1 MKQRSIYVTEF
12 DLKRLKDLLDAETA
26 FGTRNRPDLIG
37 LQNELARAH
46 VVSPKAVPSDVIT
59 MNSRVTLVDLGT
71 NEEITYE
78 LVFPADADAEPGS
91 HLRVR
96 ANRHGDAGL
105 PRRRHVRVA
114 RAGWTTQAQGEGSAL
129 STRSLGRLSPIAP
142 RHHTPQRLRASS
154 IGTVSPCIQA

>member
-78 LVFPADADAEPGS
+78 LVFPADADAS
-91 HLRVR
+91 QDRISVF
-96 ANRHGDAGL
+96 
-105 PRRRHVRVA
+105 
-114 RAGWTTQAQGEGSAL
+114 
-129 STRSLGRLSPIAP
+129 AP
-142 RHHTPQRLRASS
+142 
-154 IGTVSPCIQA
+154 IGTAMLGYRVGDTFEWRVPDGLRKLKVKAVLYQPEASGDYHL